1 MKKSI
6 YDKWIEDGQLENVL
20 TLMKKWRSE
29 GAELNEIAEKL
40 QISRTTLFD
49 YQAKY
54 SDIADALK
62 IGKEVM
68 DAKVEN
74 SLIKECIGYPYEETT
89 TTTVAII
96 DKKTGQ
102 PTSLER
108 IEKRTT
114 KRYARP
120 SITAIAYYLNN
131 RAPSKW
137 KNRMVVD
144 TDDENGI
151 LPKLIEA
158 LNESKD

>member
-1 MKKSI
+1 MRNI
-6 YDKWIEDGQLENVL
+6 YEQWQRDGQLENVL
-20 TLMKKWRSE
+20 LLMKKWRAE

-40 QISRTTLFD
+40 HISRTTLFD
-49 YQAKY
+49 YQAKH
-54 SDIADALK
+54 SDVADALK
-62 IGKEVM
+62 IGKEIM

-74 SLIKECIGYPYEETT
+74 SLIRECEGYEYEETT
-89 TTTVAII
+89 TTTTAII

-102 PTSLER
+102 VTNLEK

-114 KRYARP
+114 KKYARP
-120 SITAIAYYLNN
+120 SLSAIAYYLNN

-158 LNESKD
+158 LNETKN

>member
-1 MKKSI
+1 MAKSI
-6 YDKWIEDGQLENVL
+6 YDKWQEDGQLENVL
-20 TLMKKWRSE
+20 VLMKKWRGE
-29 GAELNEIAEKL
+29 GAELNEIADKL

-62 IGKEVM
+62 TGKEVM
-68 DAKVEN
+68 DGKVEN
-74 SLIKECIGYPYEETT
+74 SLIKECIGYVYEETT
-89 TTTVAII
+89 TTTTAII

-102 PTSLER
+102 PTQLEK

-120 SITAIAYYLNN
+120 NISAIAYYLNN
-131 RAPSKW
+131 RVPSKW
-137 KNRMVVD
+137 KNRMIVD